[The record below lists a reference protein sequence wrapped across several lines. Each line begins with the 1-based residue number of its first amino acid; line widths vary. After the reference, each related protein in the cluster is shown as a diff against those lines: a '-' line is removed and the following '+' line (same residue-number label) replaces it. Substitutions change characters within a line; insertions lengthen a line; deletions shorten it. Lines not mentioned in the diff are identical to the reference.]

1 MEKIDSHNENIRK
14 LVKLLYLDDI
24 KRDKTKDEREISFN
38 IREVDNEI
46 VFAREIPGK
55 EVEFFKIDKENL
67 EVFGKFQAII
77 DEEGNEVLHEVLF
90 TFDSED
96 FGKSYVL
103 VYPAGIPEGE
113 EVELQA
119 FSYVEA
125 EDGTE
130 GQLNPIETEAEW
142 DMIEEVLN
150 TFLAEEDL

>member
-77 DEEGNEVLHEVLF
+77 DEEGNRIFL
-90 TFDSED
+90 
-96 FGKSYVL
+96 GKIKDLKL
-103 VYPAGIPEGE
+103 VGNQLIKFNGEIIKEISTDKNFVIPKINT
-113 EVELQA
+113 LQKDEN
-119 FSYVEA
+119 SR
-125 EDGTE
+125 
-130 GQLNPIETEAEW
+130 
-142 DMIEEVLN
+142 
-150 TFLAEEDL
+150 

>member
-67 EVFGKFQAII
+67 EIFGKFQAII
-77 DEEGNEVLHEVLF
+77 DEEGNK
-90 TFDSED
+90 TFS
-96 FGKSYVL
+96 GK
-103 VYPAGIPEGE
+103 I
-113 EVELQA
+113 
-119 FSYVEA
+119 
-125 EDGTE
+125 
-130 GQLNPIETEAEW
+130 
-142 DMIEEVLN
+142 
-150 TFLAEEDL
+150 EDLKLIGNQLIKFNGEIIKEISTDKNFVIPKINTLQKDENSR

>member
-46 VFAREIPGK
+46 IFAREIPGK

-77 DEEGNEVLHEVLF
+77 DEEGNRIFL
-90 TFDSED
+90 
-96 FGKSYVL
+96 GKIKDLKL
-103 VYPAGIPEGE
+103 VGNQLIKFNGEIIKESSSDENFIIPKINDTQKDEN
-113 EVELQA
+113 
-119 FSYVEA
+119 SR
-125 EDGTE
+125 
-130 GQLNPIETEAEW
+130 
-142 DMIEEVLN
+142 
-150 TFLAEEDL
+150 

>member
-77 DEEGNEVLHEVLF
+77 DEEGNRIFL
-90 TFDSED
+90 
-96 FGKSYVL
+96 GKIKDLKL
-103 VYPAGIPEGE
+103 VGNQLIKFNGEIIKEISTDENFVIPKINA
-113 EVELQA
+113 LQKDEK
-119 FSYVEA
+119 SR
-125 EDGTE
+125 
-130 GQLNPIETEAEW
+130 
-142 DMIEEVLN
+142 
-150 TFLAEEDL
+150 

>member
-67 EVFGKFQAII
+67 EIFGKFQAII
-77 DEEGNEVLHEVLF
+77 DEEGNK
-90 TFDSED
+90 TFS
-96 FGKSYVL
+96 GK
-103 VYPAGIPEGE
+103 I
-113 EVELQA
+113 
-119 FSYVEA
+119 
-125 EDGTE
+125 
-130 GQLNPIETEAEW
+130 
-142 DMIEEVLN
+142 
-150 TFLAEEDL
+150 EDLKLIGNQLIKFNGEIIKEISTDENFVIPKINTLQKDEKSR